1 MLKNFWNDEAGV
13 IVSAEIVLVLTILV
27 IAMVV
32 GLTAV
37 RDAVTTELA
46 DVAQAIANVDQSYS
60 YGGITGHCAAVNGS
74 SFTDLQDF
82 CDAIVSAAGQQSR
95 CVVVC
100 IADPISSTEGG
111 NGTP

>member
-37 RDAVTTELA
+37 RDSVTSELA
-46 DVAQAIANVDQSYS
+46 DVAQAIANIDQSYS
-60 YGGITGHCAAVNGS
+60 YGGMTGHCAAVNGS
-74 SFTDLQDF
+74 AFTDLQDF
-82 CDAIVSAAGQQSR
+82 CDGDGTNTSPQQSK
-95 CVVVC
+95 CVAICNVTN
-100 IADPISSTEGG
+100 IAGSTEGG
-111 NGTP
+111 